1 MATTVVPD
9 LIAALVTA
17 TATALPDAEVMDGDS
32 VIETAD
38 DFVMIG
44 VGDVDSEGR
53 TTAATSRQEWAN
65 ANYTAKDETGQI
77 LCAASSFNGD
87 GSIPQARADTFALMT
102 AVENLLRADPSLG
115 VDGLLWAHLGDFDY
129 DQWQST
135 TGAAGLLI
143 FRIDFRARI

>member
-1 MATTVVPD
+1 MATVVPD
-9 LIAALVTA
+9 LIAALVLA
-17 TATALPDAEVMDGDS
+17 LDEALPEAQVLDGDS
-32 VIETAD
+32 VIDTAD
-38 DFVMIG
+38 DFVMVG

-53 TTAATSRQEWAN
+53 ANAATSRQEWAN

-87 GSIPQARADTFALMT
+87 GDIPKARTDTFALMF
-102 AVENLLRADPSLG
+102 AIEDVLRANPSMG
-115 VDGLLWAHLGDFDY
+115 VDGLLWCHLGDFDY

-135 TGAAGLLI
+135 SGAAGLLI

>member
-9 LIAALVTA
+9 LITALVAA
-17 TATALPDAEVMDGDS
+17 TTTALPDAQVMDGDS

-65 ANYTAKDETGQI
+65 ASYTAKDETGQI

-87 GSIPQARADTFALMT
+87 GSIPQARADTFALML
-102 AVENLLRADPSLG
+102 AIENLLRTNPSLG

-143 FRIDFRARI
+143 FRIDFQARI

>member
-1 MATTVVPD
+1 MPRTVVPA
-9 LIAALVTA
+9 LITALVSA
-17 TATALPDAEVMDGDS
+17 VDAALPDADVLDGDS

-44 VGDVDSEGR
+44 VGDIDSEGR
-53 TTAATSRQEWAN
+53 TTAANSKQEWAN
-65 ANYTAKDETGQI
+65 ANFTAKDETGQI

-87 GSIPQARADTFALMT
+87 GDIPRARRETFALMF
-102 AVENLLRADPSLG
+102 AIEDVLRANPSLG

-129 DQWQST
+129 DQWQSDS
-135 TGAAGLLI
+135 GAAGLLI